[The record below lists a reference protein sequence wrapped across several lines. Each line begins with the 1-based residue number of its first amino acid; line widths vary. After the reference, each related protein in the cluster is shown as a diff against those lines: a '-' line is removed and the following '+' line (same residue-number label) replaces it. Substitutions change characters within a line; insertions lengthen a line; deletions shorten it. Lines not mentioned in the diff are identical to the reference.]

1 MLYFVYHHIW
11 FDIKQMILNQHEQT
25 KHIVRKK
32 IGGGT
37 EVYEHARAR
46 SEAVVVK
53 PKRKWSPRKKF
64 FVGAIAVV
72 AVVIILAIIG
82 GTGGSDGVELIEAKN
97 IQRVS
102 TSITLE
108 EFIDAYNASLS
119 QYLGGDDSLFNLN
132 CINFNEPYKVTPYDE
147 LGMTEYTY
155 VPLVSPMTDISD
167 HVCIA
172 VDNET
177 GYVVLA
183 VQRYLQ
189 SGYSTASS
197 STQDIVNFKV
207 FSIYAGLAGG
217 DTDLMSSLI
226 ETLSSVTQGTPN
238 GWKDGIMYMNMIQ
251 DDLVTVGFST
261 MTKEYYNAQMA
272 DAS

>member
-1 MLYFVYHHIW
+1 MN
-11 FDIKQMILNQHEQT
+11 MPEQ
-25 KHIVRKK
+25 
-32 IGGGT
+32 
-37 EVYEHARAR
+37 EAR
-46 SEAVVVK
+46 SEVVAVK
-53 PKRKWSPRKKF
+53 PKRKSPPRKKF
-64 FVGAIAVV
+64 FVGTIAVV
-72 AVVIILAIIG
+72 AAIIILAIIG
-82 GTGGSDGVELIEAKN
+82 GTGGSDGIELIEAKN
-97 IQRVS
+97 IQGVS

-119 QYLGGDDSLFNLN
+119 QYLGGDDSLFDLN